1 MLNITLKG
9 GDVRQVA
16 ENTTV
21 EALCRDIS
29 MGLYRAACAARV
41 DGETVD
47 LRTPL
52 TRDCTVE
59 ILTFEDEEG
68 CRAFISYDG
77 EAVRIGSCRERRT
90 GGSGVDPAEPETAP
104 ERAPETAFAD

>member
-52 TRDCTVE
+52 TRD
-59 ILTFEDEEG
+59 
-68 CRAFISYDG
+68 
-77 EAVRIGSCRERRT
+77 
-90 GGSGVDPAEPETAP
+90 
-104 ERAPETAFAD
+104 